1 MSVDGRPV
9 VTGASRSSR
18 LGHLAGASW
27 SVAFAQVWRTRWR
40 DWRNR
45 LVGDPGFQRRAAA
58 FWPTRHLVRRDAAA
72 LFNLMAGFVY
82 SQALLSC
89 VRLRLFDRLADGPCS
104 VARLV
109 QASGLD
115 EDALRRLLAAAVAV
129 ELLDWR
135 QDDRVALG
143 RLGAPLPAQP
153 GLLAMVEHH
162 ATLYADLVDPLALLR
177 RDRPAAMAA
186 YWPYADHGAATAQ
199 LAAADVASYSELM
212 TASQALVTQE
222 VLAAYDLRRHRV
234 LLDVGGGEG
243 AFLVAAA
250 QAAPRLSLQLFDLPA
265 VAQRAQS
272 RLDAAGLQRRSRAYG
287 GDFFS
292 DALPTGADVV
302 SLIRV
307 AFDHPDSKVLQLLRN
322 VRRAL
327 PPGGRLLLAEPMA
340 GERGAEAMG
349 DAYFGFY
356 LLAMGRGRPRTAE
369 QLTALLHAAGFPDVR
384 RVRTRMPLQTG
395 LLVAS

>member
-1 MSVDGRPV
+1 MALEGGPAIVDTLSASPTRRPDR
-9 VTGASRSSR
+9 GAS
-18 LGHLAGASW
+18 ASGW
-27 SVAFAQVWRTRWR
+27 LQVWRERWR

-45 LVGDPGFQRRAAA
+45 MVADPAFQRRAAA
-58 FWPTRHLVRRDAAA
+58 FGPTRRFVRRDAAA
-72 LFNLMAGFVY
+72 LFDLMAGFVY
-82 SQALLSC
+82 SQVLLSC
-89 VRLRLFDRLADGPCS
+89 VRLRLFERLADGPCP
-104 VARLV
+104 VPRLV
-109 QASGLD
+109 QATGLD

-129 ELLDWR
+129 QLLDWR
-135 QDDRVALG
+135 QGDRVALG

-162 ATLYADLVDPLALLR
+162 ATLYADLADPLALLR

-199 LAAADVASYSELM
+199 LAATDVAAYSELM

-222 VLAAYDLRRHRV
+222 VLAAYDLRAHRV

-250 QAAPRLSLQLFDLPA
+250 QTAPQLSVRLFDLPA
-265 VAQRAQS
+265 VAQRAQA
-272 RLDAAGLQRRSRAYG
+272 RFDAAGLQGRSRTHG
-287 GDFFS
+287 GDFFN
-292 DALPTGADVV
+292 DPLPTGADVV
-302 SLIRV
+302 SLVRV
-307 AFDHPDSKVLQLLRN
+307 AFDHPDHRVLQLLRN

-327 PPGGRLLLAEPMA
+327 PPGGCLLLAEPMA

-349 DAYFGFY
+349 DAYFGLY
-356 LLAMGRGRPRTAE
+356 LLAMGRGRPRTADE
-369 QLTALLHAAGFPDVR
+369 LSALMREAGFTDVR

-395 LLVAS
+395 LLVAR